1 MFGATIWAGAVLVI
15 IASAIEA
22 YDQKLA
28 MLIVM
33 VTLFALFIGHAGQIV
48 AILKSITPAPASAYS
63 HGG

>member
-33 VTLFALFIGHAGQIV
+33 VTLFALFIAHTGQIV
-48 AILKSITPAPASAYS
+48 ALLQSITPR
-63 HGG
+63 